1 MKIKVKLPVIVRVDN
16 TRAIF
21 VGKNV
26 TTTARTKHVNIRT
39 KYVRKYVDDGTVTT
53 IFLKSADNVSDIM
66 TKNVPGDPYK
76 KHSKHL
82 VTEKI

>member
-39 KYVRKYVDDGTVTT
+39 KYVRKYVDDGIVKI
-53 IFLKSADNVSDIM
+53 IFVKSADNVSDIM

>member
-66 TKNVPGDPYK
+66 TKNVPGDPYE